1 MMERGYITVY
11 SSRKVVTAAAIP
23 LDIVRITCCQAIGVE
38 ARKR

>member
-11 SSRKVVTAAAIP
+11 SSRKVVTAIP